1 MRVISSRKEVEDLRA
16 HDPVVVTPKRADD
29 PSSTLPMPHQ
39 GCRAHAGGHGD
50 HCGDRLQQPD
60 DLALQAIGLRLPGR
74 LLRVREHIRL
84 QPLMRTQHASIAS
97 GRERPCQRY

>member
-1 MRVISSRKEVEDLRA
+1 
-16 HDPVVVTPKRADD
+16 VTPKRADD

-60 DLALQAIGLRLPGR
+60 DLALQAIGLVPAGWEGPYKTTTTNANTTCKYR
-74 LLRVREHIRL
+74 
-84 QPLMRTQHASIAS
+84 
-97 GRERPCQRY
+97 